1 MKLKEY
7 LKEIS
12 IKKLFITIL
21 CSIIITTS
29 LSFSIA
35 FIESLPGTLVNEAWS
50 TWNDKMPEELIEYG
64 KNIEETINK
73 KIQEEKNMYGSD
85 YPSEGILFYMAMSKS
100 SEDAIVETYKQS
112 VLVGIIL
119 GTFVYIV
126 WVQKAKKK
134 NLLIE
139 SVICGGI
146 MLVLVVLVNVIYELV
161 FYVMMKNLGQDA
173 YIYSLNEV
181 YDIRN
186 VAIVC
191 VGIFAVV
198 YVANYIYQRI
208 MASRLNRELNKMR
221 K

>member
-12 IKKLFITIL
+12 VKKLFITIL

-29 LSFSIA
+29 LSFTIV
-35 FIESLPGTLVNEAWS
+35 FIESLSGTLVNEALS
-50 TWNDKMPEELIEYG
+50 TSNDKMPDEVIEYG
-64 KNIEETINK
+64 KNVEETINK
-73 KIQEEKNMYGSD
+73 KIQEEKDMYGSD
-85 YPSEGILFYMAMSKS
+85 YPSEGILFYMAMSNS
-100 SEDAIVETYKQS
+100 RENAIVETYKQS
-112 VLVGIIL
+112 ILVGIIL

-126 WVQKAKKK
+126 WVQRAKKK

-146 MLVLVVLVNVIYELV
+146 MLILVVLVNIIYELV
-161 FYVMMKNLGQDA
+161 FYVMMKNLGQEA

-181 YDIRN
+181 YDIKN
-186 VAIVC
+186 VAIIC

-198 YVANYIYQRI
+198 YVGNYIYQRI
-208 MASRLNRELNKMR
+208 MVSRLNKELNK
-221 K
+221 